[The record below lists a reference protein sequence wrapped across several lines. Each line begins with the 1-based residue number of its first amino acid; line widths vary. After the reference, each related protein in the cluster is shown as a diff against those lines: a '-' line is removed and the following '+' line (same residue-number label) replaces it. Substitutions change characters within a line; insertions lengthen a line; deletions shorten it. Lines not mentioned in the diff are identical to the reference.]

1 MQTRGHTKL
10 RKYVTDGNNRQYE
23 FAEALR
29 TTPANVSRWLSGKA
43 KPLDEMKR
51 RIEAATDGAVPA
63 SDWLVP
69 ESADQSGEAAA

>member
-51 RIEAATDGAVPA
+51 RIESVTDGAVPA

-69 ESADQSGEAAA
+69 EPASADEAAA

>member
-10 RKYVTDGNNRQYE
+10 RKYVTDGEGRQYE

-51 RIEAATDGAVPA
+51 KIEVVTGGAVKA
-63 SDWLVP
+63 ADWLMP
-69 ESADQSGEAAA
+69 AEDAA